1 MPRAE
6 STLEKGSRWLEAKY
20 NWLATSHFSWPAW
33 LGLTVPNKDE
43 LLLVPH
49 NSQGVSTATSFGALP
64 MARWRGYERAT
75 GKSVAEKKKVPAESS
90 VRNALMRRLRRL
102 RWHGAARG
110 YARVRQFRLS
120 RRAKPSQ
127 QQAEAGQGRP
137 RQAKADE
144 KEHNTHTHSHTRLVR
159 LAPRAAQ
166 LVRPAAAFAC
176 QQSPFFAWICDVPLR
191 LGPRALSLSATP
203 LADCRMPSR
212 SVTLL
217 PVAAWQTLSCA
228 QSLAW
233 SIARSIGPPSFG
245 AGCLS
250 FPTPSLNTVS
260 PNTSAG

>member
-127 QQAEAGQGRP
+127 QQAEAGQGR
-137 RQAKADE
+137 RKRAQ
-144 KEHNTHTHSHTRLVR
+144 HTHTHTHALCASR
-159 LAPRAAQ
+159 LAPPSSSAQ
-166 LVRPAAAFAC
+166 LQRLHASSRPFLRGSATC
-176 QQSPFFAWICDVPLR
+176 RCDCD
-191 LGPRALSLSATP
+191 RALSLCATP
-203 LADCRMPSR
+203 LADC
-212 SVTLL
+212 
-217 PVAAWQTLSCA
+217 
-228 QSLAW
+228 
-233 SIARSIGPPSFG
+233 
-245 AGCLS
+245 
-250 FPTPSLNTVS
+250 
-260 PNTSAG
+260 